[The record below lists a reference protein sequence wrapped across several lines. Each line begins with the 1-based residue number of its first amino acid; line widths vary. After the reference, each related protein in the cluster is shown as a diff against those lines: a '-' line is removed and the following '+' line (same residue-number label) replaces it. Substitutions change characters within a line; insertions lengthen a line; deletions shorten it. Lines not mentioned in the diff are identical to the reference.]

1 MQVNPG
7 ETFTITTEDGHI
19 QCIQGKGKTGILNQ
33 ITQSIINTIKITT
46 VCFCYIGCVFMCS
59 AMQ

>member
-19 QCIQGKGKTGILNQ
+19 QCIQGKGKSGVLNQ
-33 ITQSIINTIKITT
+33 ITKDHKYHKITA
-46 VCFCYIGCVFMCS
+46 VCFCYIRRVFMCS
-59 AMQ
+59 AVQ